1 MSVTDDRSATFGELF
16 RIGEF
21 RVLFG
26 SQLLLTL
33 GESVKMLAF
42 SVIVFEQT
50 NSAGLSAVSWMLG
63 FVPMMLGGLF
73 LASLADRIRPRS
85 LMITGEVTRV
95 AVCLLLAFAGLPVWA
110 MFAVV
115 LVTGVPTAVFMAA
128 RNAVLPDI
136 LDGDRFVLGRAL
148 FTMTGAGAQ
157 IAGLAVG
164 GTVIALLGPEGAL
177 LVTAVLSLVAV
188 PLIRFGLAD
197 RPPRAVKDGTG
208 AVRATLRGNWALL
221 SDGTILGLL
230 LAGWLPLMFM
240 VGSEA
245 VFIPYLTGM
254 GQAGAAGFVLAATAA
269 GMGFGEFIVGRF
281 VTPSKRNRLGL
292 PLVALMGVPLIGFVL
307 EPGPWWAGIL
317 AFLAGNGLAYQ
328 LVLQRPFVD
337 AVPEHQRGLAFGLQG
352 SGMMTVQGVGGALA
366 GGLAELVDVHH
377 AIAICGGLVIV
388 AGAFLWRPLAR
399 PALTTEPPEQ

>member
-1 MSVTDDRSATFGELF
+1 MSAVDERGATFGELF

-33 GESVKMLAF
+33 SESVKMLAF
-42 SVIVFEQT
+42 SVIVFDRT

-63 FVPMMLGGLF
+63 FLPMMLGGLF
-73 LASLADRIRPRS
+73 LASLADRVRPRV
-85 LMITGEVTRV
+85 LMVIGEIVRG
-95 AVCLLLAFAGLPVWA
+95 AVCLLLGFAGLPVWA
-110 MFAVV
+110 MFVVV

-128 RNAVLPDI
+128 RNAVLPEI

-164 GTVIALLGPEGAL
+164 GAMIALTGAEGAL
-177 LVTAVLSLVAV
+177 LITAGLSLVAV
-188 PLIRFGLAD
+188 PLIRFGLKN
-197 RPPRAVKDGTG
+197 RPPRAVNDGTG
-208 AVRATLRGNWALL
+208 AIRATLRGNWELMT
-221 SDGTILGLL
+221 DRTIRGLL

-254 GQAGAAGFVLAATAA
+254 GQAGAAGFVLAAAAA
-269 GMGFGEFIVGRF
+269 GMGFGEFVVGRF
-281 VTPSKRNRLGL
+281 VSPAGRDRLGL
-292 PLVALMGVPLIGFVL
+292 ALVALMGVPLVGFVL

-337 AVPEHQRGLAFGLQG
+337 AVPEERRGLAFGLQG
-352 SGMMTVQGVGGALA
+352 SGMMTVQGLGGAVA
-366 GGLAELVDVHH
+366 GGLAEVVEVHH
-377 AIAICGGLVIV
+377 AIAICGGLVLV
-388 AGAFLWRPLAR
+388 FGALLWRPLAR
-399 PALTTEPPEQ
+399 RS

>member
-1 MSVTDDRSATFGELF
+1 MSVVDGRGATFGELF

-21 RVLFG
+21 RALFG

-33 GESVKMLAF
+33 SESVKMLAF
-42 SVIVFEQT
+42 SVIVYDRTE
-50 NSAGLSAVSWMLG
+50 SAGLSAISWMIG
-63 FVPMMLGGLF
+63 FLPMMLGGLF
-73 LASLADRIRPRS
+73 LSSVADRVRPRV
-85 LMITGEVTRV
+85 LMITGELTRV
-95 AVCLLLAFAGLPVWA
+95 VVCLLLAFAGLPVWA

-164 GTVIALLGPEGAL
+164 GAMLALTGPEGAL
-177 LVTAVLSLVAV
+177 LITAGLSLAAV
-188 PLIRFGLAD
+188 PVVRLGIVN
-197 RPPRAVKDGTG
+197 RPARAVKDGTG

-221 SDGTILGLL
+221 TDRTIRALL
-230 LAGWLPLMFM
+230 LAGWMPLMFM

-245 VFIPYLTGM
+245 VFIPYLTEM

-269 GMGFGEFIVGRF
+269 GMGFGEFVVGRF
-281 VTPSKRNRLGL
+281 VSPANRARLGL
-292 PLVALMGVPLIGFVL
+292 PLVALMGLPLVGFL
-307 EPGPWWAGIL
+307 AAPGPWWAGTL

-328 LVLQRPFVD
+328 LMLQRPFVD
-337 AVPEHQRGLAFGLQG
+337 AVPEERRGLAFGLQG
-352 SGMMTVQGVGGALA
+352 SGMMTVQGLGGVVA
-366 GGLAELVDVHH
+366 GGLAELVAVHH
-377 AIAICGGLVIV
+377 AIAICGGLVLLS
-388 AGAFLWRPLAR
+388 GALLWRPLTR
-399 PALTTEPPEQ
+399 PAREGA